1 MAYEQYQCFGK
12 YTTEWTI
19 KMQHVWLFQCNVIL
33 ECNDL
38 AKEQRTVKYIRQ
50 IFNGWHVE
58 FIKVQFEYWLSSI
71 QNSKKLFRFHF
82 LYPFRLS
89 VKRESSVVIIAGCL
103 LRICSLIL
111 SCRSILSWA
120 TWLMIHSQSDEDLL
134 STQSLIYPPQYTM
147 TNFHGNPIS
156 LYPTVLTGLRKT
168 LATQ

>member
-1 MAYEQYQCFGK
+1 MLWQIYNRMDYKNAARVAISVQCYIGMQRFGK
-12 YTTEWTI
+12 RAAHSTY
-19 KMQHVWLFQCNVIL
+19 
-33 ECNDL
+33 
-38 AKEQRTVKYIRQ
+38 KYIRQ

-58 FIKVQFEYWLSSI
+58 LIKVQLEYWLSSI